1 MISTLQ
7 RLDNGEYLESPG
19 MFFEDFK
26 PGDVIRHWP
35 GRTVLETDNTW
46 LTLLSMNHHPL
57 HFDQE
62 YAKDTEFGKVLVNSV
77 VTFAIINGMSVQ
89 TMSFRTLANLGWDQ
103 VRLSAPVFIG
113 DTLYAKSK
121 VLAIRPSRSRPGQG
135 IATIET
141 EGFKADGSVVLS
153 YQRSFLVPRRE
164 PLALPVV
171 EQEVP

>member
-7 RLDNGEYLESPG
+7 RLENGEYLESPG
-19 MFFEDFK
+19 MFFEDFT

-46 LTLLSMNHHPL
+46 LTLLSMNQHPL

-89 TMSFRTLANLGWDQ
+89 TMSFRTIANLGWDK
-103 VRLSAPVFIG
+103 VRLSAPVYIG
-113 DTLYAKSK
+113 DTLYAKST
-121 VLAIRPSRSRPGQG
+121 VLAIRSSMSRPGQG

-141 EGFKADGSVVLS
+141 EGFKADGTVVLS
-153 YQRSFLVPRRE
+153 YQRSFLVPRRSSQNE
-164 PLALPVV
+164 TEAELEA
-171 EQEVP
+171 